1 MQGVAASFV
10 IASRADGKI
19 GISARSLGELNVQLV
34 MEELGGGG
42 HLTNAACQ
50 LDVEYSGRS
59 RRNSKSRIRIQNG
72 KGKFIMKVIFLKD
85 VKGKGKK
92 GEVKEVSV
100 GYAQNFLLKNNLAVE
115 ATAGNISKLEG
126 QKNRVAK
133 DAAEELAEAK
143 VLKEQIDKITVEMK
157 AKSGEG
163 GRLFGSIT
171 TKQIAE
177 ALNKTEGIKVDRR
190 KMELPDAIRALGFTN
205 VPIKIHPEVTA
216 TLKVHVI
223 EE

>member
-1 MQGVAASFV
+1 
-10 IASRADGKI
+10 
-19 GISARSLGELNVQLV
+19 
-34 MEELGGGG
+34 
-42 HLTNAACQ
+42 
-50 LDVEYSGRS
+50 
-59 RRNSKSRIRIQNG
+59 
-72 KGKFIMKVIFLKD
+72 MKVILLKD
-85 VKGKGKK
+85 VKSIGVKGDM
-92 GEVKEVSV
+92 KEVSV
-100 GYAQNFLLKNNLAVE
+100 GYAQNFLLKNKLAVE
-115 ATAGNISKLEG
+115 ATPGNISRLEG

-143 VLKEQIDKITVEMK
+143 VLKEQIDKVTVEMK

-205 VPIKIHPEVTA
+205 VPIKIHPDVTA

-223 EE
+223 EEG